1 MKISKHAFKRAIQ
14 RGFHK
19 EDIDII
25 CNFGI
30 EIQKPGK
37 AVELSLRRK
46 EKEKLILE
54 LKRLIKAIENAS
66 NKGILMDRDYNE
78 ILTVYYKRN

>member
-1 MKISKHAFKRAIQ
+1 MSNNIQLGCAIQ
-14 RGFHK
+14 IG
-19 EDIDII
+19 II

-37 AVELSLRRK
+37 AVELCLSRK
-46 EKEKLILE
+46 EKEKLILK

-78 ILTVYYKRN
+78 ILTVYHKRN